1 MTERRG
7 HPREIAEDIAAA
19 ERLEWW
25 NIFWTMTY
33 VAALGLAMGSSQAM
47 KTAWIE
53 DILGLIP
60 PIVFLIAVRYEK
72 RGSNARFHYGY
83 DRVNSLGFLI
93 AAVALAAA
101 GLFLLRDS
109 LMALWSQEH
118 VTVGTTRLF
127 GHDIWLG
134 WFMLAAQ
141 AYATVPPLIIGRM
154 ELPLAKR
161 LSDKLIHTDA
171 LMNKANWQTG
181 VAGFLGVAGLGF
193 GLWWADAV
201 AAAFISLSIV
211 WDGWR
216 SLKVATAELVDGVP
230 RELGLRG
237 CVRRSESGRQGD
249 PEAFPGRRQGAAAR
263 DRALR
268 SRRGGRSGAAEGL
281 FDRRPRPRR
290 LRGLADRFDR
300 LPPLGVG
307 DYLAEIVDRAVE
319 PFVELD
325 LGLPAELLARLGD
338 VRLALQRIVL
348 RQRLLH
354 QL

>member
-7 HPREIAEDIAAA
+7 HPREIAKDIAAA

-25 NIFWTMTY
+25 NIFWTLTY

-47 KTAWIE
+47 KTAWVE

-60 PIVFLIAVRYEK
+60 PVVFLIAIKLEK
-72 RGSNARFHYGY
+72 RGANARFHYGY

-109 LMALWSQEH
+109 IMALWSQEH

-141 AYATVPPLIIGRM
+141 AYASIPPLIIGRM

-201 AAAFISLSIV
+201 AATFISLSIV

-216 SLKVATAELVDGVP
+216 SLKVATSELVDGVP
-230 RELGLRG
+230 RELGSEAVSDEAKAVGKAIKKHFPDADKVLLR
-237 CVRRSESGRQGD
+237 ETGRFIRV
-249 PEAFPGRRQGAAAR
+249 EVVGAAPGKNFSI
-263 DRALR
+263 D
-268 SRRGGRSGAAEGL
+268 
-281 FDRRPRPRR
+281 D
-290 LRGLADRFDR
+290 
-300 LPPLGVG
+300 
-307 DYLAEIVDRAVE
+307 
-319 PFVELD
+319 LD
-325 LGLPAELLARLGD
+325 LEGCE
-338 VRLALQRIVL
+338 VWRIDSIAF
-348 RQRLLH
+348 RP
-354 QL
+354 